1 MDREEHKLQLT
12 GMAQN
17 TVKKK
22 EKYTEEVSE
31 HDQTKDTELPKVE
44 ISQQNGLITVTF
56 SPQFLTGTANT
67 IAPETPA
74 SGSTSSESTKTD
86 EDTEDKP
93 KKKKSKKVA
102 VEEEEVV
109 KSGII
114 KGFWQFISRNSVM
127 ALAVG
132 LVIGSSTQETVKII
146 NENMITPLISVVV
159 GLFSDKTS
167 LISSLHF
174 IVRGQKFNYGLV
186 IENMLNFFITLFI
199 IYFVV
204 KILLKRNDLIED
216 QEKVKVKSTMTIRDL
231 NS

>member
-12 GMAQN
+12 GMAQD

-56 SPQFLTGTANT
+56 SPQFLTETAN
-67 IAPETPA
+67 IIVPETPA
-74 SGSTSSESTKTD
+74 SESTSSESTKTD
-86 EDTEDKP
+86 DDIEDKP

-102 VEEEEVV
+102 VEEEEIV

-146 NENMITPLISVVV
+146 NENMITPLISVVI